1 MSTSFP
7 SVVLSSPRGFMKS
20 PKLSLKLSMLLALF
34 TMPIAVITLSSHP
47 ATASCTGSGPCND
60 VRLHGVCD
68 TAECVTVE
76 EAYQSGS
83 NAVFRFAGG
92 PGTDYYLVR
101 YKTRNGEKQV
111 ENRSG
116 RFTVKNIQPGYTY
129 SISIKG
135 CVKHFLSRSTCSR
148 WVTASV
154 AAR

>member
-1 MSTSFP
+1 
-7 SVVLSSPRGFMKS
+7 MKS
-20 PKLSLKLSMLLALF
+20 PKLSSKLPMLLTLF
-34 TMPIAVITLSSHP
+34 AMPIAVITLSSHS
-47 ATASCTGSGPCND
+47 ATATCTGSGPCND
-60 VRLHGVCD
+60 VILHGVCE
-68 TAECVTVE
+68 TGECVTIE
-76 EAYQSGS
+76 EARQSGN

-129 SISIKG
+129 SISVEG
-135 CVKHFLSRSTCSR
+135 CVKHFLGRSTCSG

-154 AAR
+154 TAR